1 MNLKD
6 LLGEAY
12 KEGMTF
18 DEVQTALQGKNLVDL
33 STGGYVDVNKY
44 NREVNDLKNQLSSK
58 TAEAA
63 KGKKEA
69 DATSNA
75 DKTLIEQLQQEL
87 KSMGIENNK
96 NGAVAK
102 MAEATALLGIK
113 ETDTEY
119 TTFIDNV
126 AGLEKDTSSSIVSY
140 FGKQIKAAYEKGKQD
155 AVKNSLGSMG
165 KQKLSGS
172 EKAES
177 VGEFGKNLAKK
188 TGNTNTFDYFS
199 RK

>member
-12 KEGMTF
+12 KEGMSF
-18 DEVQTALQGKNLVDL
+18 DEISTALQGKNLVDL

-58 TAEAA
+58 TAEAE
-63 KGKKEA
+63 KGRQEA
-69 DATSNA
+69 TATSSA
-75 DKTLIEQLQQEL
+75 DKTLIEELQQQL

-96 NGAVAK
+96 TGAIAK
-102 MAEATALLGIK
+102 MAETSSLLGIK
-113 ETDTEY
+113 DTDSEY

-126 AGLEKDTSSSIVSY
+126 SNLEKETSASIVTY
-140 FGKQIKAAYEKGKQD
+140 FNKQVKAAYEKGKQD
-155 AVKNSLGSMG
+155 GVKNGLGTMG

-172 EKAES
+172 EKSET

-188 TGNTNTFDYFS
+188 SGNTTTFDYFS